1 MEHFFSGEMIFYE
14 YFLSFFFKKRTFII
28 RFFKKKI
35 EVNNFRLKGDV
46 RISSDFS
53 PSSWLPSFLLA
64 PQPAAA
70 VSLPRAIF
78 FFILG

>member
-1 MEHFFSGEMIFYE
+1 MWNTFFSGEMIFYE
-14 YFLSFFFKKRTFII
+14 YFFFFFFKKELSLSV
-28 RFFKKKI
+28 FKKKI